1 VTRPRYVP
9 ESDDLI
15 AARRAEQASSVQTE
29 RERVSDH
36 FDTIKDR
43 YVITGG
49 IPRDH
54 PGARAAI
61 QRWIT
66 DLRFT
71 RRGVVESYSHLYD
84 ADSGSSAEVARKV
97 AR

>member
-1 VTRPRYVP
+1 MTRPRYVP

-49 IPRDH
+49 IPR
-54 PGARAAI
+54 G
-61 QRWIT
+61 T

-84 ADSGSSAEVARKV
+84 ADSGSSAEVAR
-97 AR
+97 